1 MPKIDFS
8 NKTTKILALLGV
20 IFIAGLLYTYNAYNS
35 YQTWMDIAVQDVET
49 YYADENYMDYV
60 EGDLAIASDYEN
72 NMYTGGFVTI
82 ASAIAAAVVYKKRK
96 A

>member
-20 IFIAGLLYTYNAYNS
+20 IFIAALLYTYKSYSS

-72 NMYTGGFVTI
+72 NMYAGGFITV
-82 ASAIAAAVVYKKRK
+82 ASAVAAAVVYKKRK